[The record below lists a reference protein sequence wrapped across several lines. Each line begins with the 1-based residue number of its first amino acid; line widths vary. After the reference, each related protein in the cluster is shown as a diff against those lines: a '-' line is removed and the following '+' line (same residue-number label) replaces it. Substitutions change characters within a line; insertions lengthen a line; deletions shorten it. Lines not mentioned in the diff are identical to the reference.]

1 MKQSN
6 LKYIVLFGGLLA
18 TILITVGLILLNK
31 QVFDTQA
38 FKAIENSSNIK
49 LLINNFIGFGEIV
62 VVILTFVTFLLLN
75 NNKDESK

>member
-18 TILITVGLILLNK
+18 TILITIGLILLNK

-49 LLINNFIGFGEIV
+49 LWINNFIGFGEIV
-62 VVILTFVTFLLLN
+62 VVILTFVTFLFLN
-75 NNKDESK
+75 NNKNESK

>member
-18 TILITVGLILLNK
+18 TILITIGLILLNK
-31 QVFDTQA
+31 QVFDNQA

-49 LLINNFIGFGEIV
+49 LWINNFIGFGEIV
-62 VVILTFVTFLLLN
+62 VVILTFITFLFLN
-75 NNKDESK
+75 NNKNESK